1 MPSILLAFVHR
12 LIGSRR
18 GAAAIE
24 YSVIVAL
31 IAVAIAAALNFTG
44 QSVQGVLGTA
54 GNAMN

>member
-1 MPSILLAFVHR
+1 MPSILLAFACR
-12 LIGSRR
+12 LVGSRR
-18 GAAAIE
+18 GATAIE

-31 IAVAIAAALNFTG
+31 IAVAIAAAMNLTG